1 MDNPLPGARINTTF
15 LSALFIPVLL
25 LPVMAGI
32 FALSARWLSAQA
44 GYLLG
49 FGFYWLFW
57 CLLLPRRLL
66 GKAEFAAILR
76 DRAPLFSHSNRLAAL
91 LWLTITLVS
100 VWMYAG
106 EFLRAPLTLI
116 LLAAPLATV
125 NGFCEEIL
133 WRGLYVLNRLTKILF
148 LLMSGLF
155 VVACTTPSTVPSSPS
170 APLSESP
177 SPTPLLPP
185 VAAPSTPA
193 SSLSDA
199 TSPPLPPMPFENR
212 VFREG
217 ETYILQYQDAR
228 TRLQYRYTPLT
239 GSLHDLQVVI
249 GDERPFLPS
258 NYGGPR
264 FLVEDENIPIWETE
278 PQWFTYTPRIVQ
290 DNILE
295 VAWQVRLGQEI
306 IPYIYRFSIQGK
318 TLRLEVESPSTALFA
333 FTLDRS
339 EETPGGRILLIPYLP
354 LFNLLLYRQHFL
366 SAYFDWEATG
376 ASRLE
381 PMNEAISDQSLAFS
395 QTAYYLPNTAGER
408 RPLHEVIYL
417 TVSDRLDE
425 VLPRLPASP
434 SPYLPSLAGK
444 TLLDLWAKRP
454 FAEDARLVQELGGQG
469 IADLI
474 VLRHNWQRC
483 GYDDCYPSVLPA
495 NPRWGGDAGLIE
507 LSTAARQAG
516 DLFALHENYVDVYPN
531 ADDFSPKLL
540 ALTPEGQPVPAWFNR
555 TTGIQSFL
563 LSPPR
568 SQEVAARF
576 SPEIHRRFHTSA
588 VYLDVSTAVN
598 PSEKVDYNAAV
609 EGNARLRTTLEAY
622 RRLLEYVRQAHQS
635 PVIGEG
641 GHHALYA
648 GVADAVL
655 AEDAGRQQPGAL
667 LPPLVHFDLLRIHP
681 HMVRFGMG
689 FYPWYFA
696 QGDGPKWFGYTAE
709 EHYRYMA
716 YEIAFCHGP
725 YIPTPDSLGESEH
738 VVAFIER
745 EVTLVAPVHRRC
757 ALARPLRILY
767 HLNGQMV
774 GVERAL
780 IEDRPWQVFVEYD
793 NRLQV
798 WVNLHP
804 SENWPVSLPQRPSW
818 TSYSALVDG
827 LRQDCVGTPHSA
839 SFILPPNGWVA
850 AEPP

>member
-1 MDNPLPGARINTTF
+1 MGSTNHPRIACSTLVLSLTLSTAIRCWRATTLVQKMMVPFRESAMPTIRTLCLLTAGLLLFACASPPLPD
-15 LSALFIPVLL
+15 SPS
-25 LPVMAGI
+25 P
-32 FALSARWLSAQA
+32 
-44 GYLLG
+44 
-49 FGFYWLFW
+49 
-57 CLLLPRRLL
+57 
-66 GKAEFAAILR
+66 
-76 DRAPLFSHSNRLAAL
+76 APSR
-91 LWLTITLVS
+91 
-100 VWMYAG
+100 
-106 EFLRAPLTLI
+106 
-116 LLAAPLATV
+116 
-125 NGFCEEIL
+125 
-133 WRGLYVLNRLTKILF
+133 
-148 LLMSGLF
+148 
-155 VVACTTPSTVPSSPS
+155 TPSPRP
-170 APLSESP
+170 AP
-177 SPTPLLPP
+177 SPTPT
-185 VAAPSTPA
+185 STPA
-193 SSLSDA
+193 RHLVDTTA
-199 TSPPLPPMPFENR
+199 PPLPEVPFENR
-212 VFREG
+212 VFQEG
-217 ETYILQYQDAR
+217 GTYILQYEDAQ
-228 TRLQYRYTPLT
+228 TRLRYRYTPAS
-239 GSLHDLQVVI
+239 GSLHDLQVLV
-249 GDERPFLPS
+249 GDEPPFLPS
-258 NYGGPR
+258 NFGGPI
-264 FLVEDENIPIWETE
+264 FFVEGEDIPIWDTE
-278 PQWFTYTPRIVQ
+278 PASFTHTARIVE
-290 DNILE
+290 DTVLE
-295 VAWQVRLGQEI
+295 VNWQARLGQET
-306 IPYIYRFSIQGK
+306 IPYTYRLSIQGK
-318 TLRLEVESPSTALFA
+318 TLRLEVESPSTALSA

-339 EETPGGRILLIPYLP
+339 EETPGGRILTIPYLP
-354 LFNLLLYRQHFL
+354 MFNLLLYRQHLL
-366 SAYFDWEATG
+366 SAYFDWQLTG

-381 PMNEAISDQSLAFS
+381 PTNEAISAQSLAFA
-395 QTAYYLPNTAGER
+395 QTARYLPNTAGER
-408 RPLHEVIYL
+408 HPLHEVIYL
-417 TVSDRLDE
+417 TVSDRLEE

-434 SPYLPSLAGK
+434 SPQRQVLAGK
-444 TLLDLWAKRP
+444 TLLDLWAERP
-454 FAEDARLVQELGGQG
+454 FTEDAQLVRQLAGRG
-469 IADLI
+469 IPNLI

-483 GYDDCYPSVLPA
+483 GFDDCYPSVLPA
-495 NPRWGGDAGLIE
+495 NPHWGGDAGLQA
-507 LSTAARQAG
+507 LSRAARQAG
-516 DLFALHENYVDVYPN
+516 YLFALHENYVDIYPN
-531 ADDFSPKLL
+531 AQDFAPDLL
-540 ALTPEGQPVPAWFNR
+540 ALSPQGQPIPAWFNR

-563 LSPPR
+563 LSPSR
-568 SQEVAARF
+568 STEVAARF
-576 SPEIHRRFHTSA
+576 APAIHRRFHTSA

-725 YIPTPDSLGESEH
+725 YIPTPDSLGESEQ
-738 VVAFIER
+738 VMAFIER